1 MPARGLDGQPA
12 RRLEPA
18 EQDILDE
25 GRLPRTADAGHAD
38 EAVQGQPDV
47 DPLEIVL
54 GGAAH
59 LEPGG
64 RGIRR
69 AGDAAGAD
77 HAFPQQVVRRERAA
91 RLAELRGRPEED
103 HLAAA
108 LPGTRA
114 EVEDAVRRAH
124 DPGVVLD
131 HQQRV
136 PGVAQPVQDA
146 DHPPDVAG
154 VEPHARLVEDEEGVH
169 ERGAQRGRQVD
180 ALDLAA
186 GERARLP
193 IERQVA
199 EADVDQV
206 PEAGANL
213 AQQQVRRLVERPGQR
228 ERAEEPPA
236 ARDREQ
242 RQLVQVEL
250 LAAESPE
257 QGLRLQPRAVT
268 GLAGAVGAVFRE
280 QHPDVHLV
288 GLGLEP
294 REVAAHAVPD
304 ILRPLPLA
312 VDHPAA
318 LLVGQVA
325 PRHVERDAAPFPEA
339 HEVGLALA
347 RDAALP
353 GADRAAAQRERL
365 VRYHQAQ
372 VDADRPAEAPAART
386 RADRR
391 IEGKETRGRVRVVPV
406 AVGAVQV
413 GREASRRPLAP
424 VGQHRDESHLA
435 AADPQRGLE
444 GIDEAAAILRRQRH
458 PVLDNLEQPLPRR
471 PHPRVALTRQVP
483 VDLLAGEIGG
493 DRHRE
498 RHETA
503 AGPAPQPDAARPRR
517 AASPAIVSGVS
528 RCTSRPQ
535 PPQKRPAARA

>member
-1 MPARGLDGQPA
+1 MAVQRRVPARGLDRKPA

-18 EQDILDE
+18 VQDVLDE

-38 EAVQGQPDV
+38 EAVEGQPDV

-59 LEPGG
+59 LQPGG

-77 HAFPQQVVRRERAA
+77 RAFPQQVVRRERAA
-91 RLAELRGRPEED
+91 RLSQIRGRPEED

-108 LPGTRA
+108 LPGSRT

-154 VEPHARLVEDEEGVH
+154 VESHARLVEDEERVH
-169 ERGAQRGRQVD
+169 ERGAQRRRQVD

-193 IERQVA
+193 VERQVA

-206 PEAGANL
+206 PEAGADL

-228 ERAEEPPA
+228 ERAEETLA
-236 ARDREQ
+236 ARDRQQ
-242 RQLVQVEL
+242 RQLVQVEPL
-250 LAAESPE
+250 VAEAPE
-257 QGLRLQPRAVT
+257 QGLRPQTRAAA

-318 LLVGQVA
+318 LLLGQVA
-325 PRHVERDAAPFPEA
+325 PRHVERDAALLAEA
-339 HEVGLALA
+339 REVGLALA

-365 VRYHQAQ
+365 VRHHEAQ
-372 VDADRPAEAPAART
+372 VDADRAAEAPAGRAG
-386 RADRR
+386 ADRR
-391 IEGKETRGRVRVVPV
+391 IEGEEIRRRVRVVPV
-406 AVGAVQV
+406 AVRAVQV
-413 GREASRRPLAP
+413 RREAPRRALARRRPPPGRAP
-424 VGQHRDESHLA
+424 PCR
-435 AADPQRGLE
+435 
-444 GIDEAAAILRRQRH
+444 
-458 PVLDNLEQPLPRR
+458 RR
-471 PHPRVALTRQVP
+471 P
-483 VDLLAGEIGG
+483 
-493 DRHRE
+493 
-498 RHETA
+498 
-503 AGPAPQPDAARPRR
+503 AARPRGR
-517 AASPAIVSGVS
+517 RRGGRGSPASGA
-528 RCTSRPQ
+528 PG
-535 PPQKRPAARA
+535 PG